1 MNQDKMIKYYNKEEI
16 KKLLKANEKLIYID
30 TGNEEV
36 VGRYIDL
43 PDIILDIN
51 KKLGLTN
58 LKIYDYQNV
67 SLVPIVTTYGYYL
80 DKCKSKVR
88 TDIIERLTSLQLDE
102 EEIKD
107 YKLIDEEMLE
117 DVKRELFEMER

>member
-1 MNQDKMIKYYNKEEI
+1 M
-16 KKLLKANEKLIYID
+16 
-30 TGNEEV
+30 
-36 VGRYIDL
+36 
-43 PDIILDIN
+43 
-51 KKLGLTN
+51 
-58 LKIYDYQNV
+58 KIYDYQNV

-80 DKCKSKVR
+80 DKCNSKVR

-117 DVKRELFEMER
+117 DVKRKLFEMER